1 MTQSLS
7 FDKLVFPGILGLLVV
22 GTIGFL
28 LAFTYYPEKHVNVDI
43 DGTCYELLDASNEK
57 HKILR
62 AENEINVKKMQL
74 KMIEDVDLS
83 LPIVF
88 SGFKESIDDF
98 IKNYNIGNIISEQK
112 VSDNP
117 KFDKFIIKAKVSKNE
132 LQKISNDLTLS
143 DFYPTLSVRG
153 SVGLG
158 PNKYISSEE
167 GKMISAKSKEFMQNG
182 IKEIVESSI
191 GEIGGGGGVKLAE
204 CRNI

>member
-1 MTQSLS
+1 MALS
-7 FDKLVFPGILGLLVV
+7 FRKLAFPGILILLIG

-28 LAFTYYPEKHVNVDI
+28 LAFTYYPEKHVNVEI
-43 DGTCYELLDASNEK
+43 DGRCYELLDEANEK

-62 AENEINVKKMQL
+62 AQNEINIKKMQL
-74 KMIEDVDLS
+74 NMIEYGDAN

-88 SGFKESIDDF
+88 SGFKENIDEF
-98 IKNYNIGNIISEQK
+98 INQYNIRNIISMQK

-117 KFDKFIIKAKVSKNE
+117 TFDKFIIKATVSKNE
-132 LQKISNDLTLS
+132 FQKIVNDLTLS
-143 DFYPTLSVRG
+143 DFYPTLSVKG

-167 GKMISAKSKEFMQNG
+167 GKVISAESKDFMENG
-182 IKEIVESSI
+182 IKNIVESNI
-191 GEIGGGGGVKLAE
+191 GIKLAE

>member
-7 FDKLVFPGILGLLVV
+7 FDKLVFPGILALLVV

-98 IKNYNIGNIISEQK
+98 IKHYNIGNIISEQK

-143 DFYPTLSVRG
+143 DFYPSLSVRG

-191 GEIGGGGGVKLAE
+191 GERGGEGVKLAE